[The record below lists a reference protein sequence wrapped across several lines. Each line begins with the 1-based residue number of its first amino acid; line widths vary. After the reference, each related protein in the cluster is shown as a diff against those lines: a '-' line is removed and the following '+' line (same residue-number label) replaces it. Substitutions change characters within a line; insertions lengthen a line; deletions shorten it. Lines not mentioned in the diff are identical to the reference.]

1 MDYLFI
7 LTLVLICYLAFCP
20 VSSLFVPLLSLISFD
35 QQSEEIHIPS
45 YHSMRRQ
52 ANIIPKTTK
61 ICEELIILKHWNQK
75 QMQD

>member
-1 MDYLFI
+1 MYYLFI

-45 YHSMRRQ
+45 
-52 ANIIPKTTK
+52 
-61 ICEELIILKHWNQK
+61 
-75 QMQD
+75 